1 MLWFMGPWD
10 VQQPGRIAP
19 SRTLASTPRGQW
31 TALALLLG
39 ACPETPTEVDIT
51 TTGSTTDAPA
61 PSTSGPMGTSST
73 TASAETTGVATGS
86 ATGDGGNSE
95 GTTAAL
101 DGGSTSS
108 DSTSS
113 GDAESTGSVS
123 DVGCAD
129 GEREDLVDEV
139 GFPNIAACSGGF
151 AIPGVGQ
158 DMPTCDRQGGD
169 DGPLPDGMTCSIDDL
184 CAAGW
189 HLCTGRE
196 EVSAMGISDCGS
208 LSWSTGFYATA
219 QSGEGSNSCG
229 PTGTNDV
236 FGCGDVGYTN
246 ISGCAPL
253 NRSTGNECG
262 ELSGPW
268 SCPSAVDEAGTLV
281 KSGPDVG
288 GALCCRD

>member
-1 MLWFMGPWD
+1 MGPWH
-10 VQQPGRIAP
+10 VQRRSRDTSSYSLACAP
-19 SRTLASTPRGQW
+19 RPRW
-31 TALALLLG
+31 TVFALLLG
-39 ACPETPTEVDIT
+39 ACSDTPPEVDIT
-51 TTGSTTDAPA
+51 ATSTTTDASA
-61 PSTSGPMGTSST
+61 SSTSDLPGTSST

-86 ATGDGGNSE
+86 ASGDRGSSE

-101 DGGSTSS
+101 DGGSTSR

-113 GDAESTGSVS
+113 GEGESTGSVS

-129 GEREDLVDEV
+129 GQREDLFDEV
-139 GFPNIAACSGGF
+139 GFPDIAACSGGF

-158 DMPTCDRQGGD
+158 NTPTCDRNGGD
-169 DGPLPDGMTCSIDDL
+169 DGPFPDGLTCSIDDL

-219 QSGEGSNSCG
+219 QSGDGSNTCG

-236 FGCGDVGYTN
+236 FGCGDVGYTD

-253 NRSTGNECG
+253 NRSTGNLCV

-268 SCPSAVDEAGTLV
+268 SCPIAVDEAGTLV
-281 KSGPDVG
+281 KSGPDFG